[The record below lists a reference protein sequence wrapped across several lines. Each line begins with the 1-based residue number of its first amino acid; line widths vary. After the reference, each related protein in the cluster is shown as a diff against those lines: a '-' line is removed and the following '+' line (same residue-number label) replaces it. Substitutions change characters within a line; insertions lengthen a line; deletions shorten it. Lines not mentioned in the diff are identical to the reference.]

1 MFNVK
6 VLKAPTKKASGVL
19 SAFTKAITELGQ
31 VADQH
36 DEYAKA
42 QLEVAANAQQEAD
55 AAAAESATARGH
67 IEALN
72 NALGMNKAPG
82 L

>member
-1 MFNVK
+1 MFNIN
-6 VLKAPTKKASGVL
+6 VLKAPTKKAANVL

-42 QLEVAANAQQEAD
+42 QLEISVAAQKEANAASAEA
-55 AAAAESATARGH
+55 ATARGH

-72 NALGMNKAPG
+72 KALGQ
-82 L
+82 

>member
-6 VLKAPTKKASGVL
+6 VLKAPTKKASAVL
-19 SAFTKAITELGQ
+19 SAFTKAIAELGQ

-42 QLEVAANAQQEAD
+42 QLEVSINAQNEAN
-55 AAAAESATARGH
+55 AAAAEAATARGH
-67 IEALN
+67 IESIN
-72 NALGMNKAPG
+72 KALG

>member
-6 VLKAPTKKASGVL
+6 VLKAPTKKAATVL

-42 QLEVAANAQQEAD
+42 QLEVSAAAQKEAE
-55 AAAAESATARGH
+55 AAAAEAESARNS

-72 NALGMNKAPG
+72 KALG